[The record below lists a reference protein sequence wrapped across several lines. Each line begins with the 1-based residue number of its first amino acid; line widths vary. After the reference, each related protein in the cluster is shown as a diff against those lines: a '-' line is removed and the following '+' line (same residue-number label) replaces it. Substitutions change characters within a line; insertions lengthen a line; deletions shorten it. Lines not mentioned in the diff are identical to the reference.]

1 MANYVLQGA
10 DHRAAGDAL
19 HLAPVTPDCDLVVI
33 ESLDSRPRA
42 DRAEGRF
49 CKITRSPSS
58 LQPESSRAGTG
69 GGGPPGGCGTSRAVP
84 TPPPGMPRSGAGRAA
99 AAAAAEGAGAKGRGE
114 TAAAGG
120 SPLPALPFTVF
131 VDRTPRPAVR
141 EVRPRRTLSDESPP
155 PLGRLASHARCWLAA
170 TLENMRRRKP
180 TTAKPGGAARR
191 VLVEVDSGRV
201 VVEQERPDASMGRG

>member
-1 MANYVLQGA
+1 
-10 DHRAAGDAL
+10 
-19 HLAPVTPDCDLVVI
+19 
-33 ESLDSRPRA
+33 
-42 DRAEGRF
+42 
-49 CKITRSPSS
+49 
-58 LQPESSRAGTG
+58 
-69 GGGPPGGCGTSRAVP
+69 
-84 TPPPGMPRSGAGRAA
+84 MPRSGAGRAA

-120 SPLPALPFTVF
+120 PPLPALPFTVF

-170 TLENMRRRKP
+170 KLETLRRRKP
-180 TTAKPGGAARR
+180 TTAKPGSAARR